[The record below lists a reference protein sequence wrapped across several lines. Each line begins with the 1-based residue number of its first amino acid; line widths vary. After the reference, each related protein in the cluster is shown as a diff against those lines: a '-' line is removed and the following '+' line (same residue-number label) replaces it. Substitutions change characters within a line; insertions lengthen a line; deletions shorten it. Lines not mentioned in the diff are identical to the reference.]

1 MELPC
6 QIYDS
11 KHKDSAYSRTSRK
24 RPSKMQRL
32 SAGRLRAGGR
42 FQESNHT
49 GSLPRLG
56 PDIYF
61 MEDNYCM

>member
-1 MELPC
+1 MELQC

-32 SAGRLRAGGR
+32 SAGRLRAGQALKSSWR
-42 FQESNHT
+42 PVHDRVIQTCHKRSRNQN
-49 GSLPRLG
+49 
-56 PDIYF
+56 I
-61 MEDNYCM
+61 